1 MSIKTLLCQLVCIG
15 CLLLLPAI
23 CLAQQN
29 DVSALLKQAEQLEDD
44 DQYDQAEAIYK
55 QILKDYPGT
64 DDALEAQKLL
74 TISHI
79 HRGSRDEAE
88 LALQELLA
96 KFSENEHIAKTVDD
110 IADEYRESKDYDK
123 ARQLYQHVVGNWPD
137 ADYAPESQRGLIL
150 LDILAGDEG
159 AAQTDID
166 KLLTE
171 FSGRKDIAKVAAHV
185 ADDYRDLGKYES
197 ALELYRYVVETWPDS
212 EYAMGS
218 VVSIAGLNIELGNET
233 AAQAALDKLIADFP
247 GNKGL
252 ARAVDHVADT
262 YRDCR
267 KYDKA
272 KELYKYVADTWPQ
285 AEHALDSQTSLA
297 KLYIRLGD
305 DPNIQAAID
314 KLLAEFSQHNDIA
327 DVVDE
332 IADEYRRHGKYAK
345 ALALNKLVVEKWPD
359 SEQAIQSQVSIA
371 RLHITRGDDPNAE
384 KSIDK
389 LLLEFAEHPE
399 LTAEIRE
406 IAESYENVGSYE
418 QAKDIYSEIIFQS
431 PNSADARRAELDNA
445 KVDILKLIDSGDD
458 PNVQVKLDDLI
469 ADFNDHKDLAK
480 TVFQIGEKFYSNTNI
495 YRRKGLEVEELD
507 SFTQAKNTWD
517 RIITDFPETDVT
529 PAAYFF
535 SGYCCRFLGEYD
547 RAVECYE
554 KVASDWPDYK
564 HAGTSH
570 FLAARCY
577 EQLYKTGKIS
587 REQAAPPIRQWCQQ
601 LLANYSDC
609 PMAKAAKVYL
619 KDWKQISNEG
629 EEK

>member
-233 AAQAALDKLIADFP
+233 AAQAALDKLIADF
-247 GNKGL
+247 
-252 ARAVDHVADT
+252 HT

-305 DPNIQAAID
+305 DPNTQAAID
-314 KLLAEFSQHNDIA
+314 KLLAEF
-327 DVVDE
+327 
-332 IADEYRRHGKYAK
+332 
-345 ALALNKLVVEKWPD
+345 
-359 SEQAIQSQVSIA
+359 
-371 RLHITRGDDPNAE
+371 AE
-384 KSIDK
+384 R
-389 LLLEFAEHPE
+389 PE
-399 LTAEIRE
+399 LTAVLRE
-406 IAESYENVGSYE
+406 IAERCERAESYE

-431 PNSADARRAELDNA
+431 PNSAEARQAEIDVR
-445 KVDILKLIDSGDD
+445 KVEIIQLLHKGDD
-458 PNVQVKLDDLI
+458 EAVREAI
-469 ADFNDHKDLAK
+469 
-480 TVFQIGEKFYSNTNI
+480 EKFISECKGHPYLPEAI
-495 YRRKGLEVEELD
+495 FHVAGRYWQKGLEYQAQEL
-507 SFTQAKNTWD
+507 
-517 RIITDFPETDVT
+517 
-529 PAAYFF
+529 
-535 SGYCCRFLGEYD
+535 
-547 RAVECYE
+547 YE
-554 KVASDWPDYK
+554 KAQENFSKYLSICERLIKEFGDNYIIPYIHYFSAYSCREQGDYK
-564 HAGTSH
+564 KAVQYFRDVVSNWPQFKYAGSAQFH
-570 FLAARCY
+570 VGHCY
-577 EQLYKTGKIS
+577 KILMQKGDIS
-587 REQAAPPIRQWCQQ
+587 EAEANAKIREAYENVLDKYPNCNFADTAVIWLNRH
-601 LLANYSDC
+601 
-609 PMAKAAKVYL
+609 
-619 KDWKQISNEG
+619 
-629 EEK
+629 